1 MHGNP
6 VYTTNADDPLNNVY
20 DTGMMDRV
28 SMDVLF
34 FGFHQAAVRFMAVD
48 PNDPNLGVILGV
60 LQAGMALFVEV
71 LEALI
76 EGMYWQETLVQP
88 SGYLDPFL
96 QNQVVNVTGCW
107 RQTHGNWHRVAAQMM
122 KKLMTFFGRIDELTE
137 PSLSEEQ
144 KQAAWDGF
152 QKVNLCRV
160 FKLAKDVAA
169 SGQPMNWQVMPML
182 DAAGVNTMIMDLVQK
197 NDPMVEPTHDL
208 RMPWCGRAL
217 TEVPGLFA
225 GLAGLQ
231 LEDLVID
238 GSYDEQSTWEDTAIR
253 MDVGMRTCPVNLK
266 DFKQDKGKWYDACQE
281 LSAEETLTHA

>member
-1 MHGNP
+1 
-6 VYTTNADDPLNNVY
+6 
-20 DTGMMDRV
+20 
-28 SMDVLF
+28 
-34 FGFHQAAVRFMAVD
+34 MA
-48 PNDPNLGVILGV
+48 
-60 LQAGMALFVEV
+60 QCFV
-71 LEALI
+71 
-76 EGMYWQETLVQP
+76 P
-88 SGYLDPFL
+88 GYLDPFL

-122 KKLMTFFGRIDELTE
+122 KKLLTFFGRIDELTE
-137 PSLSEEQ
+137 PTLSEEQ

-182 DAAGVNTMIMDLVQK
+182 DAAGVNTMITDLVKAFEKADSIPSLRQK
-197 NDPMVEPTHDL
+197 NDPMVELPRLGSGFGDGQFGAWQSE
-208 RMPWCGRAL
+208 R
-217 TEVPGLFA
+217 
-225 GLAGLQ
+225 LAGLQ

-266 DFKQDKGKWYDACQE
+266 DFKQDKGKWWDPCQE
-281 LSAEETLTHA
+281 LSEENLKRT